1 MLIWRID
8 QLHDLSF
15 YYAPKDIGPPGKQ
28 KQNLISQQCVA
39 SHLLLFAA
47 TWKSVNKGAAPQLCL
62 GIGNEAHEGVVGGG
76 ALGRVT
82 SGRVNDVGGAR
93 RMRSPGPLAAAS
105 CQQAQI
111 TRAAPHGMQGTTVS
125 ITPRHDDEV
134 KIAPVN
140 FGGQRT
146 MLSAA
151 LLAFFVASGLVAPAA
166 NAALPDLYSG
176 ERSLFVFGL
185 GRPPTPRAPPCQLCP
200 LVHTAFIQKV

>member
-1 MLIWRID
+1 MCSISSHPPFCSILEERK
-8 QLHDLSF
+8 QGRSAPTLSW
-15 YYAPKDIGPPGKQ
+15 
-28 KQNLISQQCVA
+28 
-39 SHLLLFAA
+39 HRRR
-47 TWKSVNKGAAPQLCL
+47 
-62 GIGNEAHEGVVGGG
+62 EAHEGVVGGG

-93 RMRSPGPLAAAS
+93 RMRSPGPLAAAC

-185 GRPPTPRAPPCQLCP
+185 GAVLLRPPPDPRANFAHWCILRSFKKFSAIA
-200 LVHTAFIQKV
+200 H